1 MLGVDAFAVAF
12 GVVIVAELGDKSQL
26 LTLSFAARYPAWLV
40 LAGVTIAA
48 LLMLGLAV
56 LAGSMFA
63 LVLPIAVVQVAAGIA
78 FLAFGIWTLRGDD
91 DEQLAGAAQVRGVA
105 RALLTVAGAFLIA
118 EFGDKTMLATLTL
131 AATADP
137 LGTWLGAGAGMVGA
151 NVAAIVVGALLGA
164 RLPRRPIR
172 ILAALAFLVVGALLI
187 AEGAALI

>member
-91 DEQLAGAAQVRGVA
+91 DEQLAGAAQVRG
-105 RALLTVAGAFLIA
+105 LSLIH
-118 EFGDKTMLATLTL
+118 
-131 AATADP
+131 
-137 LGTWLGAGAGMVGA
+137 
-151 NVAAIVVGALLGA
+151 I
-164 RLPRRPIR
+164 
-172 ILAALAFLVVGALLI
+172 
-187 AEGAALI
+187 